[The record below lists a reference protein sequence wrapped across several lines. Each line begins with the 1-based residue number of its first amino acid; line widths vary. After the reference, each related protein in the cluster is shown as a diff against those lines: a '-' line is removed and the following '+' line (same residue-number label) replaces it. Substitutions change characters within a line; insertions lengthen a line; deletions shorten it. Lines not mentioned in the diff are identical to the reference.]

1 MGRKLSDSLTQFI
14 SSAEDGFQNPFDDN
28 ESTQE
33 NDFDVDEFLEERE
46 EIRKQKKEKKKE
58 KKKRRGTIEDL
69 YERTKSLSDELGS
82 EDMVDD
88 FDGYL
93 REYALDDE
101 DEELRR
107 SLIKQGRKY
116 ARDTKISG
124 ESSEIQ
130 KAYAQSEEIL
140 ETLLK
145 EVNEDKES
153 IQKDIN
159 QMRVNRSRNYKTF
172 SEMMEQRTT
181 LHNTTLGIVKELNA
195 MKKNQIELQMKV
207 DKNKQEEDGDDT
219 AANRAI
225 QSLFGMGRDALIG
238 SYSDVSGADAAGSY
252 SDDDYDPDDSDIQ
265 ERYFSDEEYQVE
277 TDGDKF
283 IKYEGMGVHYIL
295 EYDDDGPVQIVAE
308 DMDGNVVP
316 AYPIPDLGDLSFNI
330 SENTGTA
337 TDNLSQKYDLRKI

>member
-1 MGRKLSDSLTQFI
+1 
-14 SSAEDGFQNPFDDN
+14 
-28 ESTQE
+28 
-33 NDFDVDEFLEERE
+33 
-46 EIRKQKKEKKKE
+46 
-58 KKKRRGTIEDL
+58 
-69 YERTKSLSDELGS
+69 
-82 EDMVDD
+82 
-88 FDGYL
+88 
-93 REYALDDE
+93 
-101 DEELRR
+101 
-107 SLIKQGRKY
+107 
-116 ARDTKISG
+116 
-124 ESSEIQ
+124 
-130 KAYAQSEEIL
+130 
-140 ETLLK
+140 
-145 EVNEDKES
+145 
-153 IQKDIN
+153 
-159 QMRVNRSRNYKTF
+159 
-172 SEMMEQRTT
+172 MMEQRTT

-316 AYPIPDLGDLSFNI
+316 DYPIPDLGDLSFNI

-337 TDNLSQKYDLRKI
+337 TVKVEGRVCRKVCVN